1 MQVVYNSGM
10 NTIIE
15 HATILPM
22 TSEDSVFVGD
32 ICISGSEISYIG
44 PKAPES
50 CYPAE
55 IINGKG
61 YAVLPSFVN
70 AHTHAS
76 MVLMRNYKDDE
87 ANLQAWLQ
95 QVWAVEAKL
104 NGNDIRISSDLAMAE
119 MIKSGITAFVDM
131 YFFQENTAQS
141 AIDAGIR
148 ADIGLTLFGDEQET
162 RHRIKDNLPSLLKYT
177 ENELVNV
184 SIAPHAIYT
193 VTGGSYSYGA
203 DAAKDLGL
211 KMHTHISETR
221 TEVNNSIKEF
231 GLTPVKYL
239 ESLGFFKA
247 KSILAHGV
255 HITDEEMDILR
266 QYDTTVVHC
275 PSSNSKLASGIA
287 RIRDLRNAGLN
298 LAFGTDGASSN
309 NSLNM
314 MKEINLGCMLASAT
328 TMDTKAL
335 RPYDALKM
343 ATIGGAKAIGLDKI
357 IGTLETGKKADLIM
371 VDMNSLANTPTNNI
385 YSALVYSSTSEDIR
399 NVFCNGEMLMRD
411 RKLLTVNERWAKEK
425 TRKVWADICSR
436 G

>member
-1 MQVVYNSGM
+1 M

-22 TSEDSVFVGD
+22 TAEDSILTGD

-44 PKAPES
+44 PKAPAS
-50 CYPAE
+50 CRPAQV
-55 IINGKG
+55 IDGTG

-87 ANLQAWLQ
+87 KDLQAWLQ
-95 QVWAVEAKL
+95 QVWAVEDKL
-104 NGNDIRISSDLAMAE
+104 TESDIRVSSDLAMAE
-119 MIKSGITAFVDM
+119 MIRSGITAFADM
-131 YFFQENTAQS
+131 YFLQWHTAQS

-148 ADIGLTLFGDEQET
+148 ADISLTIFGDEAET
-162 RHRIKDNLPSLLKYT
+162 RHRIKDNLPRLLEYT
-177 ENELVNV
+177 DNELVNV

-193 VTGGSYSYGA
+193 VSGDAYRYSA
-203 DAAKDLGL
+203 SAAVDLGL
-211 KMHTHISETR
+211 KLHTHISETR
-221 TEVNNSIKEF
+221 LEVSNCLKDN
-231 GLTPVKYL
+231 GMTPIRYL

-247 KSILAHGV
+247 RSFLAHGV
-255 HITDEEMDILR
+255 HITDEEATILGGL
-266 QYDTTVVHC
+266 DTTVVHC

-287 RIRDLRNAGLN
+287 RVKALREAGVN

-314 MKEINLGCMLASAT
+314 MKEMNLGCMLASAS

-335 RPYDALKM
+335 RPYEALRM
-343 ATIGGAKAIGLDKI
+343 ATIGGARALGLDRLV
-357 IGTLETGKKADLIM
+357 GTLEKGKRADLIM

-399 NVFCNGEMLMRD
+399 NVFCNGRLLMKD
-411 RKLLTVNERWAKEK
+411 RRLLTIDENQVKLRTKE
-425 TRKVWADICSR
+425 TWSDICAR
-436 G
+436 